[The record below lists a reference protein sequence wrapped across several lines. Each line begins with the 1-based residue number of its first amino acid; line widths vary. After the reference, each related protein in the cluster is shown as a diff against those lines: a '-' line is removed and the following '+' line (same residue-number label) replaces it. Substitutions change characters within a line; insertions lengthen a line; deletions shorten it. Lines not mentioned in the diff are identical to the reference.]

1 VLHNHHAVLK
11 EVKPLKKNVK
21 IKLVLLIPKVLFS
34 VLFAAFFMVLTKI
47 KFWPIFGTESSFSF
61 GAIFGPVIPKF
72 LNVYWGASVIML
84 TRVVGFVTGYYKMP
98 DISNLAKFLNSWLIF
113 LPIIAAGTYF
123 TKMFKGDK
131 RLIIIP
137 AFSILLFL
145 LHPIGRE
152 VWYCSLFWTIPL
164 LIALLKP
171 RIDSVL
177 KNHLAQVYVY
187 SLGSSFTDHAIG
199 SITYLYLFNIPA
211 EAWIQAIPFTPVER
225 AVFAAGITF
234 FYFAIRV
241 SLMIMQRV
249 SALAVLTETTKETI
263 EEEAKAKE
271 RKRRNTENA

>member
-1 VLHNHHAVLK
+1 VLHNPNAVLK
-11 EVKPLKKNVK
+11 EAKPLKKNIKV
-21 IKLVLLIPKVLFS
+21 KLVLLIPKVLFS
-34 VLFAAFFMVLTKI
+34 VLFAALFMVLTKI

-84 TRVVGFVTGYYKMP
+84 TRIVGFATGYYKMP
-98 DISNLAKFLNSWLIF
+98 DISNPAKFLNSWLTF

-123 TKMFKGDK
+123 AKMFKGDK

-137 AFSILLFL
+137 ALSILLFL
-145 LHPIGRE
+145 LHPTGRE
-152 VWYCSLFWTIPL
+152 VWYYSLFWTIPL

-199 SITYLYLFNIPA
+199 SITYLYLFSIPT
-211 EAWIQAIPFTPVER
+211 EDWIRAIPFTPVER
-225 AVFAAGITF
+225 AIFAAGITF
-234 FYFAIRV
+234 FYFAIGV
-241 SLMIMQRV
+241 SLMIMQKA
-249 SALAVLTETTKETI
+249 SALAVLREMTKETVK
-263 EEEAKAKE
+263 EETKVKE
-271 RKRRNTENA
+271 KKRRKVEDA